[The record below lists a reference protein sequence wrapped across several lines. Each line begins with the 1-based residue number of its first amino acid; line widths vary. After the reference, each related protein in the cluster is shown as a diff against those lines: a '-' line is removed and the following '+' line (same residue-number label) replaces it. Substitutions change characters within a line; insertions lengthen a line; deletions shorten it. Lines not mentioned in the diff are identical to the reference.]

1 MSASAR
7 EVERLKKEEADGP
20 HRIKTRAPKIERY
33 EWVDKATGEIH
44 KIPKGIDPGWDYHV
58 GREGFKRSS

>member
-1 MSASAR
+1 MVSVSAR
-7 EVERLKKEEADGP
+7 EVERLKKEEAKGP
-20 HRIKTRAPKIERY
+20 HPIKTKAPRIKHY

-58 GREGFKRSS
+58 GREGFK

>member
-1 MSASAR
+1 M
-7 EVERLKKEEADGP
+7 KKEEADGP
-20 HRIKTRAPKIERY
+20 HPIQTRAPKIKRY

-58 GREGFKRSS
+58 GREGFKD